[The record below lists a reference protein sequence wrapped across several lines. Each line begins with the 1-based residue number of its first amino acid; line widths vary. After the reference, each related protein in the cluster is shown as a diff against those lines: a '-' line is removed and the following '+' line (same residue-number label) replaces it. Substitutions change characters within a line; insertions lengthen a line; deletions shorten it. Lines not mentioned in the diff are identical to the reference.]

1 MMYKMEKLR
10 EIFLQKSNSTSLEF
24 TRSILNDVDWDSR
37 LIGIKGA
44 RGTGKTTLLLQY
56 IKIHL
61 KSQLADTLYVSL
73 DTYWFNN
80 LSIYELAD
88 EFVKKGG
95 QYLFLDEVHKY
106 PNWSQELKN
115 IYDDFP
121 SLKIVFTGSS
131 LLEILNARA
140 DLSRRAIV
148 YTMQGLSF
156 REYLCIESNINF
168 KTYSL
173 NEIISNHQV
182 IVERINSKIKVF
194 KYFEPYLKSGYY
206 PFYRENPKL
215 YHIRLGEVVNMILD
229 IELSQLR
236 QIDVAYIPKLKQL
249 LAIIA
254 KSVPF
259 KPNVSK
265 LSDKIGLNRQTLLS
279 YLNYLDEAAL
289 THHLYKPNTGISQL
303 QKPDKLFLEN
313 TNLMFLLVN
322 DQANKGNLRETFFVN
337 QLSYKHQLNYAE
349 KADFLVDNTYTFEIG
364 GKDKAQYQIKDTEN
378 AYIAA
383 DDIVYGFQN
392 KIPLWLFGFLY

>member
-1 MMYKMEKLR
+1 MEKLR
-10 EIFLQKSNSTSLEF
+10 EIFLQKLNLTSLEF
-24 TRSILNDVDWDSR
+24 TRSILKDIDWESR

-95 QYLFLDEVHKY
+95 QYLFLDELHKY

-121 SLKIVFTGSS
+121 NLKVVFTGSS

-156 REYLCIESNINF
+156 REYLCIESSIDF
-168 KTYSL
+168 KSYTL

-182 IVERINSKIKVF
+182 IVEHINSKIKVF

-206 PFYRENPKL
+206 PFYRESPKL
-215 YHIRLGEVVNMILD
+215 YHIKLGEVVNMILD

-279 YLNYLDEAAL
+279 YLNYLYKAAL
-289 THHLYKPNTGISQL
+289 THHLHKPNTGISQL

-322 DQANKGNLRETFFVN
+322 DQVNKGNLRETFFVN
-337 QLSYKHQLNYAE
+337 QFSYKHQLNYAE

-364 GKDKAQYQIKDTEN
+364 GKDKTQYQIKNTEN

>member
-1 MMYKMEKLR
+1 
-10 EIFLQKSNSTSLEF
+10 
-24 TRSILNDVDWDSR
+24 
-37 LIGIKGA
+37 
-44 RGTGKTTLLLQY
+44 
-56 IKIHL
+56 
-61 KSQLADTLYVSL
+61 
-73 DTYWFNN
+73 
-80 LSIYELAD
+80 
-88 EFVKKGG
+88 
-95 QYLFLDEVHKY
+95 
-106 PNWSQELKN
+106 
-115 IYDDFP
+115 
-121 SLKIVFTGSS
+121 
-131 LLEILNARA
+131 
-140 DLSRRAIV
+140 
-148 YTMQGLSF
+148 MQGLSF
-156 REYLCIESNINF
+156 REYLCIETNIDF
-168 KTYSL
+168 KTYTL

-206 PFYRENPKL
+206 PFYRESPKL
-215 YHIRLGEVVNMILD
+215 YHIKLGEVVNMILD

-254 KSVPF
+254 RSVPF

-289 THHLYKPNTGISQL
+289 TYHLYKPNTGISQL

-337 QLSYKHQLNYAE
+337 QLSYKHRLNYAE

-364 GKDKAQYQIKDTEN
+364 DKDKTQYQIKDTEN